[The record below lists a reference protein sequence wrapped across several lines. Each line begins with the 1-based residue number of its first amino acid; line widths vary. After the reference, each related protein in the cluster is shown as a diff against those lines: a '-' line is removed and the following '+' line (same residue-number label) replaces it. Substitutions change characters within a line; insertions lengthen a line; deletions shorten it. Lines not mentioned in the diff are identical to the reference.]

1 MKNIIQK
8 INDSKILS
16 DKDSNLKNKY
26 YNDNYTEIKKE
37 YKKIPISQIS
47 STILDSSPQKY
58 TLTKLI
64 NSFSNF
70 RKEAGYNFRIDT
82 SSIKPNRLF
91 DVESNKTIGIK
102 EIHLQKASFMTKFC
116 YKNISPLKSKFVNN

>member
-8 INDSKILS
+8 YNDSKILS
-16 DKDSNLKNKY
+16 DKDSNLKIKY
-26 YNDNYTEIKKE
+26 YNDNYTEIKEK

-47 STILDSSPQKY
+47 STRSDFSPQKF

-64 NSFSNF
+64 NSFSNY
-70 RKEAGYNFRIDT
+70 RKEAGYNIWIDA

-91 DVESNKTIGIK
+91 HVESNIK
-102 EIHLQKASFMTKFC
+102 L
-116 YKNISPLKSKFVNN
+116 